1 MNATAE
7 MPQGKT
13 ESDQHQHRSIQP
25 YFLNHCSILHN
36 ATNEPKDK
44 VCPSKFE
51 FFASKMK
58 ISTVLKNDKDIDI
71 KVRLCKFNIIRR
83 S

>member
-51 FFASKMK
+51 FFASFK
-58 ISTVLKNDKDIDI
+58 STLLRNCGFGLD
-71 KVRLCKFNIIRR
+71 LSQTWGRR
-83 S
+83 